1 MTYSGGRALSHDVT
15 AAILVTEYWY
25 KSVNLFREKLIK
37 HETFSLD
44 IKVILFLIHE
54 MFT

>member
-25 KSVNLFREKLIK
+25 KSVNLFLEKLINMK
-37 HETFSLD
+37 HSLLTL
-44 IKVILFLIHE
+44 K
-54 MFT
+54 